1 MTAHP
6 LSRRRA
12 LGAAAGVGVALP
24 TLAACAGDDTVTAS
38 DTAGTPDSPDTPS
51 APVEGAALTAMGD
64 VPIGG
69 GVILDESEIVVTQP
83 TEGDFR
89 GFSAVCTHQ
98 GCIVREV
105 TETIDCFCHG
115 AKYSL
120 ESGEPVSGPANVA
133 LAPRDLRIEGDDI
146 LLA

>member
-1 MTAHP
+1 MTSHP

-12 LGAAAGVGVALP
+12 LGAAAGVGVGLP
-24 TLAACAGDDTVTAS
+24 ALAACAGEDPAPSRNTQDA
-38 DTAGTPDSPDTPS
+38 PD
-51 APVEGAALTAMGD
+51 APVGGSALTTVGD

-69 GVILDESEIVVTQP
+69 GVILTDLEVVVTQP
-83 TEGDFR
+83 NQGDFR
-89 GFSAVCTHQ
+89 GFSAICTHQ
-98 GCIVREV
+98 GCIVREI

-133 LAPRDLRIEGDDI
+133 LAPRDLRIEDDDI

>member
-1 MTAHP
+1 MASQS

-12 LGAAAGVGVALP
+12 LGAAAGVGVGLP
-24 TLAACAGDDTVTAS
+24 ALAACAGEDPAESSETTAAPDDR
-38 DTAGTPDSPDTPS
+38 D
-51 APVEGAALTAMGD
+51 APVEVSTLTTVGD

-69 GVILDESEIVVTQP
+69 GVILGETEIVVTQP

-89 GFSAVCTHQ
+89 GFSAICTHQ

-105 TETIDCFCHG
+105 AETINCFCHG

-133 LAPRDLRIEGDDI
+133 LASRDLRIEGDDI